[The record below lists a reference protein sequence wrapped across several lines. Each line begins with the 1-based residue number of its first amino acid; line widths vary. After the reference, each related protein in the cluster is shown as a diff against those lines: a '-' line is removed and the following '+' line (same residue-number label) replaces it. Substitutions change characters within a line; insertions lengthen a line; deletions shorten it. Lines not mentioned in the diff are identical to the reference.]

1 MTDTTIPD
9 PAVGIYLLTLEPSG
23 TMSRPKKKRA
33 ALVWNAGSGSRTFSA
48 HVHNYTNALV
58 SASIYG
64 GEATPA

>member
-1 MTDTTIPD
+1 
-9 PAVGIYLLTLEPSG
+9 
-23 TMSRPKKKRA
+23 MSRPKKKRA
-33 ALVWNAGSGSRTFSA
+33 APVWNAGSGSRTFSA